1 MVAAGRSDPLRE
13 NSKSQAVWGIKV
25 ASEKQIAANRK
36 NARSSRGP
44 KTVAGKLRSS
54 RNALRHGLS
63 RPLSDCAVEIFA
75 DSLVEELTSTSAT
88 GEEISAAKDIAWAEL
103 ELRRI
108 RDIRGE
114 LIVAFVK
121 CGQLKLLKRLA
132 ALQRY
137 DRFATTRRKRALSKL
152 DLREDSIRF

>member
-1 MVAAGRSDPLRE
+1 LALAGAILCAKLKRSKALR
-13 NSKSQAVWGIKV
+13 GIKV

-63 RPLSDCAVEIFA
+63 RPLSDGAVEIF
-75 DSLVEELTSTSAT
+75 DEGLVEDLTSNPDSE
-88 GEEISAAKDIAWAEL
+88 EEISAAKDIAWAEL

-108 RDIRGE
+108 RDVRSK

-121 CGQLKLLKRLA
+121 GGQLKLLKRLA

-137 DRFATTRRKRALSKL
+137 DRFALTRRKRALPKL
-152 DLREDSIRF
+152 DPCEE